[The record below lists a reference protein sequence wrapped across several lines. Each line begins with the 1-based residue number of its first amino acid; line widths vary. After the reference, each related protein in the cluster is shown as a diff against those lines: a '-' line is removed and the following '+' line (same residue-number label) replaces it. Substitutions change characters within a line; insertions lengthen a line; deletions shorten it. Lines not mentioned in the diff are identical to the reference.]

1 MPIRHATLHQLRV
14 FDALAR
20 HQSVTRAARELHLSP
35 PAISIQCRQLAEAV
49 GQPLYEQV
57 GKRLHLT
64 AAGEIVSRTCRDVL
78 DRLEQT
84 ALELAALQGLEC
96 GSLRLAI
103 LTTAKYFGPR
113 LLGAFSR
120 EHPNIEVALFVGNR
134 EQLLERLAGN
144 RDDLYLLGRPP
155 ERLRVVAE
163 PFAEN
168 RLVLIAAADHPLA
181 GRTDIDPAELNGLPF
196 ILREEGSG
204 TRLAVERFFDEH
216 GITPL
221 TRMELG
227 SNEAIKQTVA
237 GGLGVAVLSEATL
250 KADLATGD
258 LVQLDVRGFPL
269 RRHWFIAHPEGKQ
282 LNPAAAAFREFLFA
296 MADPLE
302 PVPAQEGRV
311 QPIGP
316 SGSSCEDEG

>member
-1 MPIRHATLHQLRV
+1 MAIRHATLHQLRI

-20 HQSVTRAARELHLSP
+20 HQSVAGAAKALHLTP

-64 AAGEIVSRTCRDVL
+64 AAGQVVSRTCRDVL

-84 ALELAALQGLEC
+84 SLELAAMQGLEC

-113 LLGAFSR
+113 LLGLFSR
-120 EHPNIEVALFVGNR
+120 EHPDIEVALYVGNR
-134 EQLLERLAGN
+134 EQLLERLAAN
-144 RDDLYLLGRPP
+144 RDDLYILGRPP
-155 ERLRVVAE
+155 EKLQVVAE
-163 PFAEN
+163 TFAEN
-168 RLVLIAAADHPLA
+168 RLVLVAAADHPLTTRA
-181 GRTDIDPAELNGLPF
+181 AIAPEELSDLPF

-204 TRLAVERFFDEH
+204 TRLAAERFFEEH
-216 GITPL
+216 GITPR

-237 GGLGVAVLSEATL
+237 SGLGVAVLSETTL
-250 KADLATGD
+250 HNELATGE
-258 LVQLDVRGFPL
+258 LVQLAVQGFPL
-269 RRHWFIAHPEGKQ
+269 RRHWFIAHPAGKH
-282 LNPAAAAFREFLFA
+282 LSPAAAAFREFLFSRA
-296 MADPLE
+296 NEL
-302 PVPAQEGRV
+302 
-311 QPIGP
+311 
-316 SGSSCEDEG
+316 

>member
-20 HQSVTRAARELHLSP
+20 HQSVTLAAKELHLSP
-35 PAISIQCRQLAEAV
+35 PAISIQCRQLAGAIGE
-49 GQPLYEQV
+49 PLYEQV

-64 AAGEIVSRTCRDVL
+64 AAGEIVSRTCRDIL

-84 ALELAALQGLEC
+84 ALELASMQGLES

-113 LLGAFSR
+113 LLGMFSR
-120 EHPNIEVALFVGNR
+120 EHPDIEVALFVGNR
-134 EQLLERLAGN
+134 EQLLERLADN

-155 ERLRVVAE
+155 EKLRVVAE

-168 RLVLIAAADHPLA
+168 RLVLVASADHPLA
-181 GRTDIDPAELNGLPF
+181 GKANIAPAELNGLPF

-204 TRLAVERFFDEH
+204 TRRAAERFFDEY
-216 GITPL
+216 GITPR

-237 GGLGVAVLSEATL
+237 SGLGVTVLSETTL
-250 KADLATGD
+250 QADLTSGE
-258 LVQLDVRGFPL
+258 LVLLDVQGFPL
-269 RRHWFIAHPEGKQ
+269 RRHWYMAHPKGKQ
-282 LNPAAAAFREFLFA
+282 LNPAAAAFRDFLFS
-296 MADPLE
+296 MAGKLDL
-302 PVPAQEGRV
+302 A
-311 QPIGP
+311 
-316 SGSSCEDEG
+316 SGQLG